1 MAPAQQKCLFPSL
14 GAKMTQTLT
23 PATLPS
29 KPTDLDVSK
38 PTDLDVKVRSDKS
51 LEIRWQGVGEHY
63 ELEIRYF
70 EFDGPMIQPD
80 HSTVLEVKDRK
91 AAHVLHPESLSKAVA
106 WVVKVSLKAKSG
118 LKCSDAII
126 KQVSWD
132 DELST
137 EETQTRLRDGLDDLE
152 KKELKAFTDVKGKPM
167 LLVLGMQHHGK
178 SSFLNHL
185 YRCLTRDLTLNDQMD
200 VASAGADEKTL
211 VTKSLTVSLKTSDVT
226 FIDTPAFANMN
237 TETAGRLR
245 TLLSTGIQDDTRR
258 DDLNQNETSWFFKPP
273 HGAIVVMSLCHW
285 RDQTDEMQSY
295 LEKMAKTFKQASGGK
310 VAFPYVVACTHRDVF
325 LMECQN
331 EDPAKELQK
340 AVDGIKKAALTDHVY
355 SITNYK
361 KDGVESVHNNK
372 ATFDLL
378 SQLLTKAKHENT
390 AKVQESGIL
399 RNPVGCCKSIWYSI
413 VISIVGSPKHFLVWF
428 AGLWGLVLSS
438 EPSLTR

>member
-1 MAPAQQKCLFPSL
+1 MQTMKHSDVTEVTGL
-14 GAKMTQTLT
+14 AKMTLTLT
-23 PATLPS
+23 PATLP
-29 KPTDLDVSK
+29 SK

-51 LEIRWQGVGEHY
+51 LEIRWGGADGEKY
-63 ELEIRYF
+63 ELEICYF
-70 EFDGPMIQPD
+70 EFGGPMIQPD

-118 LKCSDAII
+118 HLLSDPIM

-132 DELST
+132 DELFA
-137 EETQTRLRDGLDDLE
+137 EETQTHLWYKVDDLE
-152 KKELKAFTDVKGKPM
+152 KKELKAFKDVKGKPM

-178 SSFLNHL
+178 SSFVNHL
-185 YRCLTRDLTLNDQMD
+185 HRCLTCDLTSNDQMA
-200 VASAGADEKTL
+200 VASAGAEEKTL
-211 VTKSLTVSLKTSDVT
+211 ATKSHTVSLKTSDVT

-340 AVDGIKKAALTDHVY
+340 AVDGIKKAALADYAY
-355 SITNYK
+355 SITSYK
-361 KDGVESVHNNK
+361 RKDRVGSVRNNE

-378 SQLLTKAKHENT
+378 SQLLSLAKHENT
-390 AKVQESGIL
+390 AKVQENGIV
-399 RNPVGCCKSIWYSI
+399 RNPVGCFNSALYSI
-413 VISIVGSPKHFLVWF
+413 VMSIVGSPKALLARFC
-428 AGLWGLVLSS
+428 GLFGLVLSS
-438 EPSLTR
+438 EPALLG